1 MNDQLGLAMLGAE
14 WKNMAFEDF
23 FKIYLYGLYMCIS
36 IHKEQRQL
44 KRNFQFKGNGGV
56 SILTE
61 DLRPTCLE
69 CTSVLSMVE
78 SCG

>member
-36 IHKEQRQL
+36 IHKDSSKEI
-44 KRNFQFKGNGGV
+44 FSSKG
-56 SILTE
+56 TE
-61 DLRPTCLE
+61 EFPF
-69 CTSVLSMVE
+69 SQKI
-78 SCG
+78 